1 MGYGTA
7 KELYEQ
13 IRFFEV
19 TTKNQL
25 ITNEFQDRTLDA
37 DAATEAKGG
46 VAGALFQVAY
56 KTIASAEEGLSWTG
70 GIVETDLTKL
80 IDRLTVA
87 VYDMYHDAIKL
98 SADYPTDET
107 LTFQEW
113 VDQTKTGKNT
123 RDTLL
128 NVLIEGDMN
137 SLNPILVYGG
147 CNTESMSEVFGVS
160 PPVVSEAAPE
170 WSSPAVGESWNEL
183 NDNAQT
189 RLEDKALIKH
199 IRGKDEGKNESE
211 VYTERN
217 GDQHG
222 FSPCKTTGYSSNRFE
237 DYLFMEIQRVF
248 AGILNTM
255 LSKAEAEEVFGEGE
269 DWWDPATALAVWRE
283 LANTDYDADEDFM
296 QRSAAISAAIR
307 GIQIFGNVK
316 YKEQCFLLANL
327 QELAAIKMV
336 ADQEPEPIGKARASM
351 DKLRNASVQVHG
363 DPFGLINI
371 LTQPPHKE
379 TFFEVPTQAIS
390 ALQPMIRLFKVNSD
404 TDGIESQVEMKFDS
418 HYRKEDVAEFAA
430 TKEVRGHGVG
440 VKSFTFS
447 YEANNPYAIKKSIKA
462 KLVIDANSF
471 SELLKTRTYTTLETD
486 PASTKDPPEQIS
498 KTHEYSYIDLA
509 LKTGGNKTFSHDIMN
524 PQNREVDLDNT
535 AKLNFR
541 LKAIVGWASPA
552 VGNTPSVISDTGG
565 LLEAINDSAITL
577 NLTPT
582 VHEFGIDEAGRTT
595 FTINYFAYVE
605 DFFDHPNFNIFT
617 DQDVILNQT
626 IRRLMYKALSNECED
641 EDQEKKLA
649 DLKNSDDQAAL
660 IEKEKVLNM
669 RSLIGSMLA
678 ERKVRFLQIPI
689 DKLNDYRK
697 NGPFGKIDEEFK
709 EQLKI
714 NMGIV
719 TAESSVDAAQFEV
732 NIPEEGEDNVPIH
745 KQVVDPNEA
754 ITFFYVSDL
763 VDTILK
769 YIGQTLI
776 NLPARLRS
784 AIENNEDIKKELTE
798 EINNYIRFAQNFYKF
813 RLMLGP
819 IEFINTNKKD
829 QIVDTNI
836 FNLGD
841 IPISVKYFMEFL
853 TERILKGNRPTYTL
867 PKFLNDFFNQFIKDF
882 MNNAGCYG
890 NRNKQKARLAQNAIT
905 AYSEHGVDDPITY
918 WCNKYKTTRLDVN
931 RVPDRPILNVMGKR
945 DNAGSDGGFEREIN
959 YLTYF
964 IARTQPTER
973 MTGDKSADHSTGI
986 WHYQIGKDTGIVKTV
1001 NLNKTDAPGLAE
1013 VRFEQEGYDGLQQL
1027 RVLYDV
1033 NIKSF
1038 LDVNT
1043 FPGTYIYVE
1052 PRGFDPSAQ
1061 FDLTQ
1066 FGIGGYYMIN
1076 RSTHTLGPGMAETE
1090 ITAKWVAEKSTET
1103 ETQDKAA
1110 PPVEDKASATP
1121 QKCGVEAFERAVIKQ
1136 LDGAIA
1142 KAAGGIP
1149 VVNGATEY
1157 SDEEDGSEASA
1168 ESGDPEEA
1176 DAASNAAEAEAD
1188 STRHDKDINWTSE
1201 VSKEGGTVTLMGHQR
1216 AGEGFENPG

>member
-1 MGYGTA
+1 MASGGYGSAKDLYGYLKDFETA
-7 KELYEQ
+7 VQVGFYEPGISADLFAQLLGEKSSGAPSAVISNALTAQ
-13 IRFFEV
+13 IDWS
-19 TTKNQL
+19 TKYQYDKYLDVIKQSPDYSNTFTEKYLKDGGNLTWEQWA
-25 ITNEFQDRTLDA
+25 TLTSTGA
-37 DAATEAKGG
+37 DVRATIMDVLTKGE
-46 VAGALFQVAY
+46 AGAL
-56 KTIASAEEGLSWTG
+56 
-70 GIVETDLTKL
+70 
-80 IDRLTVA
+80 
-87 VYDMYHDAIKL
+87 
-98 SADYPTDET
+98 
-107 LTFQEW
+107 
-113 VDQTKTGKNT
+113 
-123 RDTLL
+123 
-128 NVLIEGDMN
+128 
-137 SLNPILVYGG
+137 NPVFVYGG
-147 CNTESMSEVFGVS
+147 CNPHNIALLYPQDPERSAGLPPTEDTLTWTELYDHVNYQDMH
-160 PPVVSEAAPE
+160 AQDL
-170 WSSPAVGESWNEL
+170 NEIL
-183 NDNAQT
+183 DEIK
-189 RLEDKALIKH
+189 RLEQKNSS
-199 IRGKDEGKNESE
+199 EPYTNESP
-211 VYTERN
+211 VWTKWD
-217 GDQHG
+217 GSKHG
-222 FSPCKTTGYSSNRFE
+222 FDPCNPDGFE
-237 DYLFMEIQRVF
+237 KNNFHNYLSWVIETIF
-248 AGILNTM
+248 AGILNSQ
-255 LSKAEAEEVFGEGE
+255 LAEAKLEEIYGDPE
-269 DWWDPATALAVWRE
+269 DLISFKAAANLFKE
-283 LANTDYDADEDFM
+283 LFTDYNADEDFM
-296 QRSAAISAAIR
+296 QQREDIATQILAIS
-307 GIQIFGNVK
+307 IFGNVK

-336 ADQEPEPIGKARASM
+336 HDQEPPPIGKARAST
-351 DKLRNASVQVHG
+351 DKQENASVQVHG
-363 DPFGLINI
+363 DPFGLINT

-379 TFFEVPTQAIS
+379 TFFEIPTQAIS

-404 TDGIESQVEMKFDS
+404 TEGWESQVEMKFDS

-430 TKEVRGHGVG
+430 TKEMRGHGVG

-462 KLVIDANSF
+462 KLVIHANSF

-524 PQNREVDLDNT
+524 PQNREVDLANT

-541 LKAIVGWASPA
+541 LKAIVGWANPE
-552 VGNTPSVISDTGG
+552 VGSTPSVISATGG

-582 VHEFGIDEAGRTT
+582 VHEFGIDEMGRTT
-595 FTINYFAYVE
+595 FTINYLAYVE

-617 DQDVILNQT
+617 DEEVILNQT
-626 IRRLMYKALSNECED
+626 IRKLTYKALSNECES

-649 DLKNSDDQAAL
+649 DLKNSDEQAAL
-660 IEKEKVLNM
+660 IEEEKVLNM
-669 RSLIGSMLA
+669 RSLIGNMLSDQ
-678 ERKVRFLQIPI
+678 KVRFLQIPI

-732 NIPEEGEDNVPIH
+732 NIPEEGEKETDPSRT
-745 KQVVDPNEA
+745 VDPNEA
-754 ITFFYVSDL
+754 ITFFYISDL

-769 YIGQTLI
+769 HIGLTL
-776 NLPARLRS
+776 LRMPAHLEE
-784 AIENNEDIKKELTE
+784 AIESNKDIKDDLTE
-798 EINNYIRFAQNFYKF
+798 EINDYKRFFFNFHKF

-853 TERILKGNRPTYTL
+853 TERILKSDRQTYTL

-905 AYSEHGVDDPITY
+905 AYKEHGFDDPITY

-945 DNAGSDGGFEREIN
+945 NNAGSDGGFDNEVN

-973 MTGDKSADHSTGI
+973 MTGDKSVDHSAGI
-986 WHYQIGKDTGIVKTV
+986 WHYQIGKDTGIVKTI

-1052 PRGFDPSAQ
+1052 PRGFDPTAQ

-1076 RSTHTLGPGMAETE
+1076 RSTHTLGPGMAESE
-1090 ITAKWVAEKSTET
+1090 ITAKWVAEKSTEAEIQKKSAKAVEEEA
-1103 ETQDKAA
+1103 ET
-1110 PPVEDKASATP
+1110 SP
-1121 QKCGVEAFERAVIKQ
+1121 QKCGVEAFEREVNTQ
-1136 LDGAIA
+1136 LSAAIA
-1142 KAAGGIP
+1142 KAGGGMLL
-1149 VVNGATEY
+1149 NGTVEY
-1157 SDEEDGSEASA
+1157 SEEDDGSTASA
-1168 ESGDPEEA
+1168 DSSDPEA
-1176 DAASNAAEAEAD
+1176 VANAQAGVTNE
-1188 STRHDKDINWTSE
+1188 
-1201 VSKEGGTVTLMGHQR
+1201 EGVPLSP
-1216 AGEGFENPG
+1216 AIPGGGVPGL